1 MSSAL
6 PACPLSPAGSTS
18 PSSRRRHPPLRRPT
32 AVAALLLG
40 CLTGLHPVS
49 ARAQAADA
57 TAVVVVSAARQRMLA
72 VDAPASVSVVTQ
84 QEIAARGADSVLD
97 AVRLE
102 SGLSLQGRAVGG
114 RQVLG
119 QRGMDARHT
128 LLLVDG
134 QRSTASDGVVGAS
147 DFQYDW
153 LSGTDIERIEV
164 VRGPLSVLYG
174 SEALGGVV
182 NLITRV
188 PGERWRFGALA
199 EHNDAAGSR
208 GGDGWRSSISAD
220 GPLGGGLA
228 VRAGAAVRRQ
238 QALASVADPRISELE
253 GRDKQSAWLALHWQ
267 GAGHALRLEHRHGD
281 ETRDADA
288 RERSGR
294 RRLHHTVNTIDRRS
308 TSMRWDAETLHLPGL
323 DAPAQLQWRAYRTGL
338 DVANW
343 RSNGVPANPTQQLTD
358 TVVDGQLQAT
368 LGRHALLAGLEVRNE
383 ALDDSALPG
392 GQATASHRALFVQ
405 DVWTPAT
412 GWTLTTGLRLDRHG
426 LFGSHWS
433 PRAYLVWRASPAW
446 TVKGGYSHGF
456 SAPNL
461 KQTAPGPRAEG
472 PNTVIGNPDLQ
483 PEVADS
489 LELAVSH
496 AAGARQVQLVAFGQ
510 RVRDLIELRLVAPGA
525 VPGIG
530 TYAYRNQAQ
539 ARVTGLELNW
549 AEPLARWAALRLA
562 ATTLDARD
570 GHGQRLER
578 RPRHSASLRL
588 DAWHGA
594 WRAGWDVSVTG
605 RQLLAA
611 SAVGAPP
618 VSVPGY
624 TLQGAH
630 LTRSLPA
637 GLALTLGVRNL
648 GNLRLAE
655 RSPLFTQVEPPRTWR
670 VALQGS
676 W

>member
-1 MSSAL
+1 MTLACLQALALL
-6 PACPLSPAGSTS
+6 PAQAQ
-18 PSSRRRHPPLRRPT
+18 T
-32 AVAALLLG
+32 AAA
-40 CLTGLHPVS
+40 TPEP
-49 ARAQAADA
+49 
-57 TAVVVVSAARQRMLA
+57 AVVVVTAARQRMLVA
-72 VDAPASVSVVTQ
+72 EAPASLSVVPQ
-84 QEIAARGADSVLD
+84 QDIAARGADSVLD

-102 SGLSLQGRAVGG
+102 SGLALQGRAVGG

-134 QRSTASDGVVGAS
+134 QRTTASDGVVGAS

-153 LSGTDIERIEV
+153 LSGTDIDRIEV

-182 NLITRV
+182 NVITRV
-188 PGERWRFGALA
+188 PGAQWRFNTLA
-199 EHNDAAGSR
+199 EHADAAGGQ
-208 GGDGWRSSISAD
+208 GGDGWRASASAD

-228 VRAGAAVRRQ
+228 LRAGVAARRQ
-238 QALASVADPRISELE
+238 QALPSATDPTISALE
-253 GRDKQSAWLALHWQ
+253 GRDKQTAWLGLHWQ
-267 GAGHALRLEHRHGD
+267 GSGHALRLEHRAGD

-288 RERSGR
+288 RERGGR

-308 TSMRWDAETLHLPGL
+308 SSLRWDADAIALPGL
-323 DAPAQLQWRAYRTGL
+323 DTPAQLQWRAYRTTL
-338 DVANW
+338 DVANQ
-343 RSNGVPANPTQQLTD
+343 RSNGVPANATQQLTD

-368 LGRHALLAGLEVRNE
+368 LGRHAVLAGLEARQE
-383 ALDDSALPG
+383 ALDDTALPG
-392 GQATASHRALFVQ
+392 GQASARHNALFVQ
-405 DVWTPAT
+405 DAWSPSTR
-412 GWTLTTGLRLDRHG
+412 WTLTTGLRLDHHS

-433 PRAYLVWRASPAW
+433 PRAYLVWRAAPGW

-472 PNTVIGNPDLQ
+472 PNTVIGNPSLQ
-483 PEVADS
+483 PEVANS
-489 LELAVSH
+489 LELAVAH
-496 AAGARQVQLVAFGQ
+496 ADGARQVQLVAFGQ

-530 TYAYRNQAQ
+530 TYAYANQAR

-570 GHGQRLER
+570 GQGQRLER
-578 RPRHSASLRL
+578 RPRTSASLRL
-588 DAWHGA
+588 DAWHGP
-594 WRAGWDVSVTG
+594 WRAGWDLVYTG
-605 RQLLAA
+605 PQLLATG
-611 SAVGAPP
+611 AVGAAP
-618 VSVPGY
+618 VAVPAY
-624 TLQGAH
+624 ALQGAH
-630 LTRSLPA
+630 LSRSLPA
-637 GLALTLGVRNL
+637 GLTLTLGVRNL
-648 GNLRLAE
+648 GNLQLAE

-670 VALQGS
+670 LALQGS